1 MYFPL
6 RYSKNIEKQLLWYLL
21 TIILISKR
29 FENVLDVGCGFGQN
43 IRFIRFKKY
52 IGIDIDKKRIEK
64 NKKLFKSNKVSFK
77 YKDLFDNKM
86 FNKNFDLIIL
96 IQVLTNSLFKKDE
109 VEIALI
115 NLFKISKGT
124 FLFNTSNKN
133 IKDIK
138 KIDEML
144 NKKNIKFKKIKY
156 GIPSK
161 ILKIKMPIISQI
173 ISLFYLLI
181 IFASNEILGNG
192 KILYIC
198 KTN

>member
-1 MYFPL
+1 
-6 RYSKNIEKQLLWYLL
+6 
-21 TIILISKR
+21 
-29 FENVLDVGCGFGQN
+29 
-43 IRFIRFKKY
+43 
-52 IGIDIDKKRIEK
+52 
-64 NKKLFKSNKVSFK
+64 
-77 YKDLFDNKM
+77 
-86 FNKNFDLIIL
+86 
-96 IQVLTNSLFKKDE
+96 QVLTNSLFKKDE
-109 VEIALI
+109 VDIALI
-115 NLFKISKGT
+115 NLIEISKGN

-133 IKDIK
+133 LKDIK

-161 ILKIKMPIISQI
+161 ILRIKMPIISQI